1 MIGLNVCTL
10 HRSNGRVGWFKLP
23 LSFLRPHS
31 DGRKCTE
38 WRDILSFLSLTTT
51 RYVEDTASKN
61 NNKKSRLQ
69 KAKETFHCLCET
81 LN

>member
-1 MIGLNVCTL
+1 MIGLYVCTL
-10 HRSNGRVGWFKLP
+10 HKANGRIGWFKLP

-31 DGRKCTE
+31 DGRE

-69 KAKETFHCLCET
+69 KAKETFDCLCET